1 MKVIAII
8 PARYGSTRFPGK
20 PLTLIDGKSMIRR
33 VYERSSAV
41 FEHVCVATDDLRI
54 FDEVKSFGGN
64 AVMTSEKHH
73 SGTDRCYEALQIV
86 EKKDSAKFEL
96 IVNVQGDEPF
106 IEPGQLLELMNC
118 FNDSG
123 TQIATLVKKFSPD
136 EDIFTPNTPKVV
148 VSKEMNALYF
158 SRSVIPFKRGIEKD
172 KWNDGN
178 TYYMHIGLYAFTK
191 EVLEQ
196 ISKLEQS
203 PLEIDEQLEQLRWL
217 ENGYKI
223 KVAVTQYQSFSI
235 DTPKDLEILLSKNI
249 IKKGE

>member
-1 MKVIAII
+1 
-8 PARYGSTRFPGK
+8 
-20 PLTLIDGKSMIRR
+20 
-33 VYERSSAV
+33 
-41 FEHVCVATDDLRI
+41 
-54 FDEVKSFGGN
+54 
-64 AVMTSEKHH
+64 
-73 SGTDRCYEALQIV
+73 
-86 EKKDSAKFEL
+86 
-96 IVNVQGDEPF
+96 
-106 IEPGQLLELMNC
+106 LELMNC

-158 SRSVIPFKRGIEKD
+158 SRSAIPFKRGIEKD

-178 TYYMHIGLYAFTK
+178 TYYMHIGLYAFTR

-235 DTPKDLEILLSKNI
+235 DTPNDLEILLSKKVNKI
-249 IKKGE
+249 Y